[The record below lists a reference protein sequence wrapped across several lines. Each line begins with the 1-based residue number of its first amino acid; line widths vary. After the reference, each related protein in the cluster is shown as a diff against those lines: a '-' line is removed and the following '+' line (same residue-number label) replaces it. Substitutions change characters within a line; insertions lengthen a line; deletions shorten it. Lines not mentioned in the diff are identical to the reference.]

1 VLPVEQVAG
10 VAGELLE
17 EGALGPAVAFAERVD
32 GVDLAEVAGQPLG
45 ERTPGQ
51 AAQEALPVQSTEDL
65 CCGGLDV
72 LRQAEP
78 GPRCNGSSP
87 ELSGPVVD
95 VTEDALAG
103 RAQVT

>member
-1 VLPVEQVAG
+1 MLPVENVAG

-32 GVDLAEVAGQPLG
+32 GVDLAEVVGQPLG

-51 AAQEALPVQSTEDL
+51 AAQEALTVQSAEDL

-78 GPRCNGSSP
+78 GPFAMATVLSCPAQSLMSP
-87 ELSGPVVD
+87 KTRWWIAHS
-95 VTEDALAG
+95 
-103 RAQVT
+103 